1 MMNQATIKTAG
12 TTDLADFLVSI
23 GVDVRKVGQEISGC
37 CPVHIARTGKV
48 DRSPSWSMNADSGLW
63 ICYSCGARGT
73 LNGLIWE
80 LTGKESVEA
89 SALLM
94 NTLVDGLGQTRVEH
108 VPDFNIQ
115 QYLAFSFPP
124 QEELRKRRISNDC
137 ARVYGLRWSEE
148 RGSWIIPIITP
159 DHNIIGWQEKAPR
172 FVKNYPT
179 GLKMRGTLFGIERFS
194 SSVAILVES
203 PLDVVRFAS
212 SFDGMQCLASFG
224 ASITHEQ
231 LQLLYSKA
239 DKVIVALDNDEAG
252 IASAQKIF
260 KDMPS
265 LKNGVQWL
273 KYKHTKAKDIGDMT
287 DDEVYEAIMGA
298 SVIPW
303 WV

>member
-12 TTDLADFLVSI
+12 TTDLADFLISI

-37 CPVHIARTGKV
+37 CPVHLSRTGKV
-48 DRSPSWSMNADSGLW
+48 DRSPSWSMNSDNGLW

-73 LNGLIWE
+73 LNGLVWE
-80 LTGKESVEA
+80 LTGKSSIEA
-89 SALLM
+89 STMLM
-94 NTLVDGLGQTRVEH
+94 NSLVDGLDKPRVEH
-108 VPDFNIQ
+108 IPDFNIQ
-115 QYLAFSFPP
+115 QYLSFPLP
-124 QEELRKRRISNDC
+124 PEDELRKKRISNDC
-137 ARVYGLRWSEE
+137 ARVYGIRWNEE
-148 RGSWIIPIITP
+148 RNSWIIPIINP
-159 DHNIIGWQEKAPR
+159 DHSIIGWQEKAPR

-179 GLKMRGTLFGIERFS
+179 GIRMRDTLFGIERFV

-224 ASITHEQ
+224 ASITHDQ
-231 LQLLYSKA
+231 LQLLYNKA

-252 IASAQKIF
+252 ITSAKKIF

-273 KYKHTKAKDIGDMT
+273 KYKHTEAKDIGDMT